1 MDLKD
6 KDVYISSPYIH
17 HTSGNPSISV
27 VRRVK
32 DVYQVI
38 DLNMIGL
45 LEELKL
51 IEYNS
56 LHDKIIKSVYMFGS
70 SILGLIALALIGYGT
85 YVLGALM
92 FSLGTVDFLHDV
104 FKSIVAVTIGLAMF
118 DLSKQIMEHEV
129 LFKSFD
135 KEENREFKILA
146 KFLVSIIIALSIE
159 TLMVV
164 FKILMLR

>member
-70 SILGLIALALIGYGT
+70 SIPDLG
-85 YVLGALM
+85 
-92 FSLGTVDFLHDV
+92 H
-104 FKSIVAVTIGLAMF
+104 
-118 DLSKQIMEHEV
+118 
-129 LFKSFD
+129 
-135 KEENREFKILA
+135 
-146 KFLVSIIIALSIE
+146 KFRTNAYI
-159 TLMVV
+159 TR
-164 FKILMLR
+164 F